1 MLKVNGA
8 ELGKCVPLTGY
19 ALVKRAGGWVVLD
32 ENDKVAWKLDRRQV
46 YLIERLVK
54 RLADKSDEVRLL
66 VDEESVILVWN
77 DARLYLYKGGHFAG
91 GLVDALR
98 PKSLLGRV
106 LFALNL

>member
-19 ALVKRAGGWVVLD
+19 ALVKRAGGWVVLGED
-32 ENDKVAWKLDRRQV
+32 DRVVWRLDRRQV
-46 YLIERLVK
+46 YLIERL
-54 RLADKSDEVRLL
+54 ADKAALDEVQAL
-66 VDEESVILVWN
+66 VDEDSVTLVWN
-77 DARLYLYKGGHFAG
+77 DTRLYLYRGGHFAG